1 MSRGWESVFAV
12 TGLWV
17 MLCEL
22 AAGPAQAQY
31 ASPYPYPAAPPV
43 VAAPPAVAA
52 YPYLWG
58 DRRFCWYD
66 RAWNGPGWYW
76 CGYAFRRG
84 YGWGG
89 GYGWNGWVWRG
100 GRGWHGPGWHG
111 DRGWRGG
118 ERYHP

>member
-12 TGLWV
+12 AGLLV

-31 ASPYPYPAAPPV
+31 TYPYPYPARRRHTGQQQPRRSLRHTR
-43 VAAPPAVAA
+43 
-52 YPYLWG
+52 YLWG
-58 DRRFCWYD
+58 GRRFCWYD
-66 RAWNGPGWYW
+66 NAWNGPGWYR

-100 GRGWHGPGWHG
+100 GYGWRGPGWRG
-111 DRGWRGG
+111 DH
-118 ERYHP
+118 YHH